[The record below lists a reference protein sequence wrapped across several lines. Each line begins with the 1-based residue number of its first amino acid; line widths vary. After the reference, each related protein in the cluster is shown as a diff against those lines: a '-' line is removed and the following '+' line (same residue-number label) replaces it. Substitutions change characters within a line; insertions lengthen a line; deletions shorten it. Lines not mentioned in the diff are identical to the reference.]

1 MEYLNR
7 ANNTLTGINRIH
19 GEASNMMNALR
30 QPVGVSHMN
39 MMPPPDYSMQNQ
51 IYYPFNYDIK
61 ETFYDSM
68 QSSDWWIVLI
78 LLIVLFIMLYWMK
91 SKTQNENLLLL

>member
-7 ANNTLTGINRIH
+7 ANNTLTGINRMY
-19 GEASNMMNALR
+19 GEANNMMNTAR
-30 QPVGVSHMN
+30 QPAGISQQ
-39 MMPPPDYSMQNQ
+39 MMHPPSYPMQNQ
-51 IYYPFNYDIK
+51 FYYPLNQNIK

-78 LLIVLFIMLYWMK
+78 LLLVLFIMLYWMHHK
-91 SKTQNENLLLL
+91 KQNESLLL

>member
-7 ANNTLTGINRIH
+7 VNNTLTGVNRIQ
-19 GEASNMMNALR
+19 GEASNMMNTLR
-30 QPVGVSHMN
+30 QPTKVSH
-39 MMPPPDYSMQNQ
+39 MMPPPDYLMQNQ
-51 IYYPFNYDIK
+51 VYYPFNQDIK

-78 LLIVLFIMLYWMK
+78 LLVVLFIMLYWMN
-91 SKTQNENLLLL
+91 SKKQNENLLL